1 MSPGVIAAAL
11 FGASAGLTGGA
22 TWSYFLHRGAYKR
35 GLFDGQLTA
44 EQDTEWP
51 QLVPDPEFIRA
62 LNRLYH
68 PHQDAPQPAPAPP
81 PSVFMTEQGE
91 QQGHEAMTALGTEL
105 GRVLADMEAERIAL
119 HGDTDAVIASWEPA
133 GTPETPGNPRSAP

>member
-1 MSPGVIAAAL
+1 
-11 FGASAGLTGGA
+11 
-22 TWSYFLHRGAYKR
+22 
-35 GLFDGQLTA
+35 
-44 EQDTEWP
+44 
-51 QLVPDPEFIRA
+51 
-62 LNRLYH
+62 
-68 PHQDAPQPAPAPP
+68 
-81 PSVFMTEQGE
+81 MTEQGE